1 VIIFAAD
8 DPLVVNGTYD
18 REGFKPGERARIA
31 KARAQHAKGSPR
43 MAKTT
48 KKRASKMDRKL
59 TQPDAPAPKRRGRP
73 RQADLPGTE
82 DRAIKA
88 LEDAAGA
95 YADIRD
101 QRIALNVDEAKLK
114 SQVLTLMHKHGK
126 TIYQR
131 DGITITIIPEQ
142 ETVKVKVR
150 KPGDDDEE
158 QDDTPPQLGEEFA
171 EERAAAVNAED

>member
-1 VIIFAAD
+1 
-8 DPLVVNGTYD
+8 
-18 REGFKPGERARIA
+18 
-31 KARAQHAKGSPR
+31 
-43 MAKTT
+43 MAKQTT

-59 TQPDAPAPKRRGRP
+59 TQPDAPAPKRGRS

-88 LEDAAGA
+88 LEDAASA

-101 QRIALNVDEAKLK
+101 QRIALNIDEAKLK
-114 SQVLTLMHKHGK
+114 ASVLTLMHKHGK

-131 DGITITIIPEQ
+131 DGITITVIPEQ

-150 KPGDDDEE
+150 KPGDE
-158 QDDTPPQLGEEFA
+158 DDTPEPNSEFA

>member
-1 VIIFAAD
+1 VIIFATD
-8 DPLVVNGTYD
+8 DPLVLDGSHDV
-18 REGFKPGERARIA
+18 EGYRPGERARIA
-31 KARAQHAKGSPR
+31 NAKGR
-43 MAKTT
+43 TMAKQTT

-150 KPGDDDEE
+150 KPGDDDEV
-158 QDDTPPQLGEEFA
+158 DDEPEAGEEFA